1 MHRQTH
7 NYSMK
12 ILKFGGS
19 SVAKPE
25 RISQIVTILKRYV
38 AQGQQFAA
46 VFSAFGGV
54 TDSIINMAQLAQ
66 NGDEQYREQLAAFKT
81 RHREAA
87 KALISKPR
95 LDQVFSEQEIAF
107 TEIGNILH
115 GIYLVRDVSK
125 RTMDYLLSFGERNSS
140 FLISHVLKEHNVAAS
155 YLDARK
161 LIKTDDQFGGAKVD
175 FATTTANIQAHFKQ
189 HTDIQII
196 TGFVASTAD
205 GITTTLGRGGSDYTC
220 SIFAAC
226 LDAEE
231 IQIWTDVNGVMTAD
245 PRKVKTA
252 FSIDNMTY
260 TEAMEMSHFGAKVIY
275 PPTLQPALNK
285 KIPIRIKNTFEPD
298 FPGTKISDEIVAT
311 NLPIKGVTSISN
323 INLLTLQGSGLVG
336 VKGTAARLFQALAAS
351 GVNIIMITQGSSEYA
366 INFAVMPGEAQLAK
380 VAIEEEFALELKS
393 NYIEPLKIEKNLSV
407 IAVIGENMRYQPGI
421 AGKVF
426 QALGKNGVNLVAIA
440 QGSSELN
447 ISMIIDHKNE
457 VKALNAIH
465 EAFFLS
471 DTKVLHLFMIG
482 VGLIGGTLIQQIQ
495 QQRDYLRK
503 SRGLEI
509 KVSGLANS
517 KRYVMDS
524 DGIDLDNWKNSLAD
538 SKEEMSI
545 EEFIDNMKGLNLRN
559 TIFID
564 NTANKDIPGYYA
576 SILDKS
582 ISIITPNKIAAS
594 SDYQI
599 YVKLKSLAKKR
610 NVGFLYETNV
620 GAGLPVIRTLSDLI
634 SSGDEILKIEGVL
647 SGSLS
652 YIFNK
657 FEAGMPFSD
666 IVMEAKE
673 LGYTEPD
680 PREDLS
686 GMDVRRKLL
695 ILSREAGLPME
706 AEDIVIEGILPQAC
720 VDAPTVP
727 EFFEALKANKAHFS
741 NMIEQAAANG
751 NKLRFIAAL
760 DHGKATISLKEVGAD
775 HPFYGLS
782 GSDNMIVFT
791 TARYKERPL
800 VVRGPGAGAE
810 VTAAGVFA
818 EVISLG

>member
-1 MHRQTH
+1 
-7 NYSMK
+7 MK
-12 ILKFGGS
+12 VLKFGGS

-25 RISQIVTILKRYV
+25 RISQVVKILKGYLEN
-38 AQGQQFAA
+38 GQQFAA

-66 NGDEQYREQLAAFKT
+66 NGNEQYREQLEAFKS
-81 RHREAA
+81 RHRDTA
-87 KALISKPR
+87 KQLISGPR
-95 LDQVFSEQEIAF
+95 LNQVFSEQEIAF

-125 RTMDYLLSFGERNSS
+125 RTMDYLLSFGERNSA
-140 FLISHVLKEHNVAAS
+140 FLISQVLKENGVPAS
-155 YLDARK
+155 YLDARNV
-161 LIKTDDQFGGAKVD
+161 IKTNDQFGGAKVD
-175 FATTTANIQAHFKQ
+175 FAATDAKIKEHFKQ
-189 HTDIQII
+189 HTEIQII
-196 TGFVASTAD
+196 TGFIGSTAD
-205 GITTTLGRGGSDYTC
+205 GVTTTLGRGGSDYTV
-220 SIFAAC
+220 SIFGAC
-226 LDAEE
+226 LDVEE
-231 IQIWTDVNGVMTAD
+231 IEIWTDVNGVMTAD

-252 FSIDNMTY
+252 FSIDSMTY
-260 TEAMEMSHFGAKVIY
+260 AEAMEMSHFGAKVIY

-285 KIPIRIKNTFEPD
+285 KIPIRIKNTFEPE
-298 FPGTKISDEIVAT
+298 FAGTKISEELVET
-311 NLPIKGVTSISN
+311 SHPIKGVSSITD
-323 INLLTLQGSGLVG
+323 INLLTLQGSGLIG
-336 VKGTAARLFQALAAS
+336 VKGTAARLFQALAIR

-366 INFAVMPGEAQLAK
+366 INFAVKPSDAELAK
-380 VAIEEEFALELKS
+380 VAIEEEFALELKT
-393 NYIEPLKIEKNLSV
+393 NYIEPLKVEENLSV
-407 IAVIGENMRYQPGI
+407 IAVIGEHMRYQPGI
-421 AGKVF
+421 AGRVF

-447 ISMIIDHKNE
+447 ISMVIGKENE

-471 DTKVLHLFMIG
+471 DAKVLHLFMVG
-482 VGLIGGTLIQQIQ
+482 VGLIGSTLIKQIQ
-495 QQRDYLRK
+495 HQCDFLRK
-503 SRGLEI
+503 NRGLEI
-509 KVSGLANS
+509 KVTGLANS
-517 KRYVMDS
+517 KRYVMDV
-524 DGIDLDNWKNSLAD
+524 DGINLDTWKNSLEASD
-538 SKEEMSI
+538 RGMTI
-545 EEFIDNMKGLNLRN
+545 EEFIDEMKGLNLRN

-564 NTANKDIPGYYA
+564 NTANAAIASHYA

-582 ISIITPNKIAAS
+582 ISIITPNKIATS
-594 SDYQI
+594 SDYQS
-599 YVKLKSLAKKR
+599 YVHLKSLAKKR

-620 GAGLPVIRTLSDLI
+620 GAGLPVIKTLSDLI

-657 FEAGMPFSD
+657 FEKGMAFSD

-706 AEDIVIEGILPQAC
+706 AKDVVIEGILPQAC

-727 EFFEALKANKAHFS
+727 EFFEALKANEAHFGGL
-741 NMIEQAAANG
+741 IEQAAANG
-751 NKLRFIAAL
+751 KKLRFIAAL
-760 DHGKATISLKEVGAD
+760 DHGKASISLKEVGVD

-818 EVISLG
+818 EIISLG

>member
-1 MHRQTH
+1 
-7 NYSMK
+7 MK
-12 ILKFGGS
+12 VLKFGGS

-25 RISQIVTILKRYV
+25 RISQVVTILKSYLEN
-38 AQGQQFAA
+38 GQQFAA

-54 TDSIINMAQLAQ
+54 TDSIIKMADLAQ
-66 NGDEQYREQLAAFKT
+66 TGNEEYRTVLADFKI
-81 RHREAA
+81 RHRDAA
-87 KALISKPR
+87 KHLITGPR
-95 LDQVFSEQEIAF
+95 RNKVFSEQEIAF
-107 TEIGNILH
+107 TEMGNILH
-115 GIYLVRDVSK
+115 GIFLVRDVSK
-125 RTMDYLLSFGERNSS
+125 RTMDYLLSFGERNSA
-140 FLISHVLKEHNVAAS
+140 FLIAHALLEHDVPAS
-155 YLDARK
+155 YLDARA
-161 LIKTDDQFGGAKVD
+161 LIKTNDQFGSAKVD
-175 FATTTANIQAHFKQ
+175 FAQTEENIKKHFKEQ
-189 HTDIQII
+189 SDIQII
-196 TGFVASTAD
+196 TGFIGSTSD
-205 GITTTLGRGGSDYTC
+205 GITTTLGRGGSDYTV
-220 SIFAAC
+220 SIVGAC
-226 LDAEE
+226 LDVEE
-231 IQIWTDVNGVMTAD
+231 IEIWTDVNGVMTAD
-245 PRKVKTA
+245 PRKVKRA
-252 FSIDNMTY
+252 FSIDSMTY
-260 TEAMEMSHFGAKVIY
+260 AEAMEMSHFGAKVIY

-285 KIPIRIKNTFEPD
+285 KIPIRIKNTFEPA
-298 FPGTKISDEIVAT
+298 FPGTKISEELIET
-311 NLPIKGVTSISN
+311 SHPIKGVSSITD
-323 INLLTLQGSGLVG
+323 INLMTLQGSGLVG
-336 VKGTAARLFQALAAS
+336 VKGTAARLFQALAIS

-366 INFAVMPGEAQLAK
+366 INFAVKPGDAGLAK
-380 VAIEEEFALELKS
+380 AAIEEEFALELKT
-393 NYIEPLKIEKNLSV
+393 NYIDPLKIEENLSV
-407 IAVIGENMRYQPGI
+407 VAVIGEHMRYQPGI
-421 AGKVF
+421 AGRVF

-447 ISMIIDHKNE
+447 ISMIIGKENE

-471 DTKVLHLFMIG
+471 DIKVIHLFMVG
-482 VGLIGGTLIQQIQ
+482 VGLIGGTLLKQIQ
-495 QQRDYLRK
+495 QQHDYLSK
-503 SRGLEI
+503 NRGLEI
-509 KVSGLANS
+509 KVAGLANS
-517 KRYVMDS
+517 KRYVMES
-524 DGIDLDNWKNSLAD
+524 DGIDLNNWKAALD
-538 SKEEMSI
+538 GSKEAMTI
-545 EEFIDNMKGLNLRN
+545 ESFIDRMKGLNLRN

-564 NTANKDIPGYYA
+564 NTANKDIPNQYA

-582 ISIITPNKIAAS
+582 ISIITPNKIATS
-594 SDYQI
+594 SDYQSYI
-599 YVKLKSLAKKR
+599 HLKSLAKKR

-657 FEAGMPFSD
+657 FEPGMAFSD
-666 IVMEAKE
+666 IVQEAKE

-706 AEDIVIEGILPQAC
+706 ADDIVIEGILPQAC

-727 EFFEALKANKAHFS
+727 DFFEALKANESHFS
-741 NMIEQAAANG
+741 GLIERAAASSK
-751 NKLRFIAAL
+751 KLRFIAGL
-760 DHGKATISLKEVGAD
+760 DNGKATISLKEVNSD